1 MVDGATPVGAMFRII
16 VPLSAPG
23 IFTTAILVFIA
34 AWNEFLFAITFT
46 STIAHQTVPIGIA
59 RLPVMFEVPW
69 GTISAA
75 SVVVTVPLIIVVLI
89 FQRRIIQGLTAGA
102 VKG

>member
-34 AWNEFLFAITFT
+34 AWNEFLFAFT
-46 STIAHQTVPIGIA
+46 STIAHQTVPVGIA